1 MYKLKQLK
9 NRYFQDL
16 HQKDKQLSFLVA
28 MPRSGNT
35 LFASVMN
42 QNPEITCTANSIT
55 LEIMKDLF
63 LLKQTDVFQNYPD
76 HNSLDNVMNSV
87 FDNFYKDWPQKYI
100 IDRGPVTLQGNLE
113 IMQKYYKKPFKCI
126 VLLRDL
132 MDVLASYMQWYTQN
146 PDSFVNRL
154 NLKNDEEKL
163 ATIMNK
169 DGAIAKELEAIK
181 NAYNYPDICHFV
193 KYDDLVANPEQEFRK
208 IYKFMEEPYYPH
220 YFENLQTLNV
230 NGIKY
235 DDTIVG
241 SNMHKLFDG
250 PVRKV
255 YNPYIEKIPERI
267 RKEYEHIRF

>member
-1 MYKLKQLK
+1 MHKLKQLK
-9 NRYFQDL
+9 NQYFQDS
-16 HQKDKQLSFLVA
+16 HQRDKKLFFLVA

-35 LFASVMN
+35 LFSTVMS
-42 QNPEITCTANSIT
+42 QNPKIAATANSIT

-63 LLKQTDVFQNYPD
+63 LLKQTDVFQNFPD
-76 HNSLDNVMNSV
+76 HKSLDNVLDVV
-87 FDNFYKDWPQKYI
+87 FDTYYKDWPQEII
-100 IDRGPVTLQGNLE
+100 IDRGPVMTKGNFAL
-113 IMQKYYKKPFKCI
+113 MQKHYKRPFKCI

-132 MDVLASYMQWYTQN
+132 MDVLASYMQWYTEN
-146 PDSFVNRL
+146 PDSFVNRF
-154 NLKNDEEKL
+154 NLKNDDEKL
-163 ATIMNK
+163 GMIMNNT
-169 DGAIAKELEAIK
+169 GAIAKDLEAIK

-208 IYKFMEEPYYPH
+208 IYEFMEEPYYPH
-220 YFENLQTLNV
+220 YFENLQTLSI

-235 DDTIVG
+235 DDTVVG

-267 RKEYEHIRF
+267 RQKYEHIRF